1 MSFQKTLNK
10 TVVIEGIGLHS
21 GQKAIA
27 HFVPAPASSGI
38 HLVRK
43 DLPGEPH
50 FKLTPEQVMATD
62 MATTLGQNQ
71 KTSVSTVEHALSAV
85 AALGIDNLNIEVFG
99 PEMPI
104 LDGSSKIFYDRL
116 SEAGSYDYKE
126 PKYYFKIQAP
136 VQVGNH
142 EKYAHIFP
150 YSGLKISN
158 TIEFNHPSIGEQN
171 MVFEL
176 SPRSFSEQIMAART
190 FGFMKDVQ
198 ALHARGLALG
208 GSLQNAVVLDD
219 KKVLNPEGL
228 RYQDE
233 FVRHKIL
240 DAIGDMMTL
249 GHPLL
254 GHLVLYKSGHDLM
267 NQLMKAIL
275 SQPNAYSICQLTE
288 NDYKSDYN
296 SNTTKQNY

>member
-1 MSFQKTLNK
+1 MSFQRTLSQ

-21 GQKAIA
+21 GQKATA
-27 HFVPAPASSGI
+27 HFVPAPASYGI

-50 FKLTPEQVMATD
+50 FKLTPEQVMTTD

-85 AALGIDNLNIEVFG
+85 AALGIDNLKIEVFG

-104 LDGSSKIFYDRL
+104 LDGSSKIFYEKL
-116 SEAGSYDYKE
+116 TAAGLYEYKE
-126 PKYYFKIQAP
+126 PKYYFKIQKP
-136 VQVGNH
+136 VKVGND

-150 YSGLKISN
+150 YSGLKITN
-158 TIEFNHPSIGEQN
+158 TIDFSHPSIGEQHFE
-171 MVFEL
+171 FEL
-176 SPRSFSEQIMAART
+176 SPRSFAEQIMGART
-190 FGFMKDVQ
+190 FGFMKDVE
-198 ALHARGLALG
+198 ALRARGLALG
-208 GSLQNAVVLDD
+208 GSLENAVVLDHD
-219 KKVLNPEGL
+219 RILNPEGL
-228 RYQDE
+228 RYKNE

-275 SQPNAYSICQLTE
+275 SQKDSYSICQLTE
-288 NDYKSDYN
+288 NDYKSDFKSIN
-296 SNTTKQNY
+296 

>member
-1 MSFQKTLNK
+1 MSFQKTLSQ
-10 TVVIEGIGLHS
+10 TVVIEGVGLHS
-21 GQKAIA
+21 GQKATA
-27 HFVPAPASSGI
+27 HFVPAPASYGI

-85 AALGIDNLNIEVFG
+85 AALGIDNLKIEVFG

-104 LDGSSKIFYDRL
+104 LDGSSKIFFEKL
-116 SEAGSYDYKE
+116 SQAGLYEYKE
-126 PKYYFKIQAP
+126 PKYYFKIQQP
-136 VQVGNH
+136 VKVGNDQ
-142 EKYAHIFP
+142 KYAHIFP
-150 YSGLKISN
+150 YSGLKITN
-158 TIEFNHPSIGEQN
+158 TIEFTHPSIGEQHLE
-171 MVFEL
+171 FEL
-176 SPRSFSEQIMAART
+176 SPRSFAEQIMGART
-190 FGFMKDVQ
+190 FGFMKDVE
-198 ALHARGLALG
+198 ALRARGLALG
-208 GSLQNAVVLDD
+208 GSLENAVVLDNE
-219 KKVLNPEGL
+219 KILNPEGL
-228 RYQDE
+228 RYKNE
-233 FVRHKIL
+233 FVRHKVL

-275 SQPNAYSICQLTE
+275 SQKDSYSICQLTE
-288 NDYKSDYN
+288 NDYKSDFKSHN
-296 SNTTKQNY
+296 